1 MIRSTMIGAALVM
14 AFSAV
19 LVAAEADSKLPA
31 ATRDTASQQLE
42 NNGAAPN
49 TEQKEAE
56 QLPQLPVPSENAEKD
71 VVEQPAKSAEE
82 DIELLDIERNIIE
95 YTNAERAKY
104 GLAAFKV
111 DKELMESAREHA
123 RWMARNRMMV
133 HTRRPVAENIAM
145 GYPHSSSAVRGWMN
159 SSGHRANI
167 LNRLH
172 TRIGVAAYRAEN
184 GTIYWCQ
191 QFRR

>member
-1 MIRSTMIGAALVM
+1 MLSSTLMC
-14 AFSAV
+14 V
-19 LVAAEADSKLPA
+19 LMTLAAEPQAAEKSNVESPA
-31 ATRDTASQQLE
+31 AQAASADQA
-42 NNGAAPN
+42 AAPA
-49 TEQKEAE
+49 QPADKPAE
-56 QLPQLPVPSENAEKD
+56 PNPPQLPVPPTA
-71 VVEQPAKSAEE
+71 PADSAPADTSE

-95 YTNAERAKY
+95 YTNAERVKY

-123 RWMARNRMMV
+123 RWMARNRSMV

-145 GYPHSSSAVRGWMN
+145 GYPHSSIAVRGWMN

-167 LNRLH
+167 LNRGH
-172 TRIGVAAYRAEN
+172 TRIGVAAYRSEN